1 LLVALRAKKKG
12 ETMKLEDRDSLNN
25 IRGIA
30 RSIDVF
36 TDQTEVS
43 DLAREMIEIID
54 RILDSDRPLMSKE
67 EGKGWQAIR
76 F

>member
-1 LLVALRAKKKG
+1 
-12 ETMKLEDRDSLNN
+12 MKIENRDRLNN

-30 RSIDVF
+30 HSIDVF

-43 DLAREMIEIID
+43 DLAREMIETID

-67 EGKGWQAIR
+67 EDK
-76 F
+76 

>member
-1 LLVALRAKKKG
+1 
-12 ETMKLEDRDSLNN
+12 MKLEDRDRLNN

-43 DLAREMIEIID
+43 DLAREMIETID
-54 RILDSDRPLMSKE
+54 RILDSDRMFMIKE
-67 EGKGWQAIR
+67 EDK
-76 F
+76 

>member
-1 LLVALRAKKKG
+1 
-12 ETMKLEDRDSLNN
+12 MKLEDRDRLNV

-43 DLAREMIEIID
+43 DLAREIIEIID
-54 RILDSDRPLMSKE
+54 RVLDSDRPLMIRE
-67 EGKGWQAIR
+67 EGR
-76 F
+76 

>member
-1 LLVALRAKKKG
+1 
-12 ETMKLEDRDSLNN
+12 MKLENRDRLNI

-43 DLAREMIEIID
+43 DLAREMIETID
-54 RILDSDRPLMSKE
+54 RILDSERPLKE
-67 EGKGWQAIR
+67 EGK
-76 F
+76 

>member
-1 LLVALRAKKKG
+1 
-12 ETMKLEDRDSLNN
+12 MKLEDRDRLNN

-30 RSIDVF
+30 HSIDVF

-43 DLAREMIEIID
+43 DLAREMIETID

-67 EGKGWQAIR
+67 EGK
-76 F
+76 